1 MLEYFFSEVWSFDSN
16 LKNNVI
22 HTKKHGQIDMQSEFL
37 THDFESMDIT
47 PKRHDDKNFK
57 KEAKSK

>member
-1 MLEYFFSEVWSFDSN
+1 
-16 LKNNVI
+16 
-22 HTKKHGQIDMQSEFL
+22 MQSEFL
-37 THDFESMDIT
+37 AHDFESMDII